1 MQKDVLIVDAAG
13 NDGMYVDAPAH
24 PLLPNKW
31 YADGSGEAAAWITV
45 GASDQR
51 DDSTLIANFS
61 NYGKPYVDV
70 FAPGVQVYSCLP
82 GSTYGYESGTSMAA
96 PVVAGLAALIREY
109 YPKLTAVQ
117 VKDIIMRS
125 VVKPAHTVTVPDGQ
139 ITKKVLLSEICV
151 SGGVVNAYNALILA
165 AEY

>member
-1 MQKDVLIVDAAG
+1 MILTA
-13 NDGMYVDAPAH
+13 APARCR
-24 PLLPNKW
+24 W
-31 YADGSGEAAAWITV
+31 F
-45 GASDQR
+45 R
-51 DDSTLIANFS
+51 RLIL
-61 NYGKPYVDV
+61 V
-70 FAPGVQVYSCLP
+70 
-82 GSTYGYESGTSMAA
+82 
-96 PVVAGLAALIREY
+96 IREY

-125 VVKPAHTVTVPDGQ
+125 VVKPAHTVTVPVGQ